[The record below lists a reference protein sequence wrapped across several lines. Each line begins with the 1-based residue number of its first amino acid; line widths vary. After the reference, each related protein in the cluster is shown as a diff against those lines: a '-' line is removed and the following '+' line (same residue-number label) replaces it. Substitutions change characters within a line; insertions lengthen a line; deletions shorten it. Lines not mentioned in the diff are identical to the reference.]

1 MSNPTNIKYPKVIK
15 KTIEDIKS
23 INKKLN
29 DDNDLAVAIEAKT
42 IATNNKSDIDNLK
55 AQQQEN
61 VNKFNNILAIANE
74 GNERSKVNTQRL
86 DSVQGKAEAAY
97 NQIGRI
103 DSIQGRVDIAM
114 GQIGVLQTQVN
125 PLIGD
130 VNANKTN
137 INNLINRMDST
148 EGKAN
153 GADQRSLLNSNHIEE
168 LYSKV
173 YENANNKHIGYHNV
187 NAGIGDYE
195 LKPNTIN
202 ILSGNST
209 ITITPEKIQTN
220 GSYDGIFYYKYYI
233 MNTYGYSFDIT
244 IKIINI
250 DNTSEFIKKTINITQ
265 ATDDINTFILELY
278 IINSWWYY
286 FASRD
291 SNYNPQ
297 PAIEAILI
305 KETPIKTYNYLLN

>member
-1 MSNPTNIKYPKVIK
+1 MSTPTNIKYPKVIK

-29 DDNDLAVAIEAKT
+29 DDNDLTVAIEAKT
-42 IATNNKSDIDNLK
+42 IAINNKSDIDNLK

-61 VNKFNNILAIANE
+61 VNKFNNVLAIANE

-97 NQIGRI
+97 NQISRI
-103 DSIQGRVDIAM
+103 DNIQGSVDVLN
-114 GQIGVLQTQVN
+114 GQISVLQTQVP

-130 VNANKTN
+130 VNTNKTN
-137 INNLINRMDST
+137 IANLITRMDTT

-173 YENANNKHIGYHNV
+173 YENANNKHISYHSV
-187 NAGIGDYE
+187 NPAVGDYE

-202 ILSGNST
+202 ILSGNAT
-209 ITITPEKIQTN
+209 ITIIPEKIQIDTN
-220 GSYDGIFYYKYYI
+220 YNGIFYYKYYI
-233 MNTYGYSFDIT
+233 MNSNGGDFNTT

-250 DNTSEFIKKTINITQ
+250 DNTSEFIEKTINISKQ
-265 ATDDINTFILELY
+265 TDDINTFILELY
-278 IINSWWYY
+278 IINWWNMY
-286 FASRD
+286 FSAHD
-291 SNYNPQ
+291 SNHNPQ
-297 PAIEAILI
+297 PIREAILI
-305 KETPIKTYNYLLN
+305 KETPIKNYNYLLN

>member
-1 MSNPTNIKYPKVIK
+1 MGNPIKPKYPKVIK
-15 KTIEDIKS
+15 ETIEDIES

-55 AQQQEN
+55 AQQN
-61 VNKFNNILAIANE
+61 ANIKRLDEINAIANE

-86 DSVQGKAEAAY
+86 DSIQGKAEAAY
-97 NQIGRI
+97 NQISRI
-103 DSIQGRVDIAM
+103 DSIQGRVNVLN
-114 GQIGVLQTQVN
+114 GQITVLQSQV
-125 PLIGD
+125 PALIGD

-187 NAGIGDYE
+187 NSGIGDYE

-233 MNTYGYSFDIT
+233 MNNYVYNFDIT

-250 DNTSEFIKKTINITQ
+250 DNTSEFIEKTINITQ

-286 FASRD
+286 FASHD
-291 SNYNPQ
+291 SNHNPQ
-297 PAIEAILI
+297 PMMGAILI